1 MIHMMKLREEIIAIG
16 DGDNDIDMIKYADIV
31 TKYSNN
37 NDGVYEV
44 IKNIL
49 KNGVRFYNEL

>member
-1 MIHMMKLREEIIAIG
+1 MIHMMKLREDIIAIG

-31 TKYSNN
+31 TKYFNN

-49 KNGVRFYNEL
+49 KNGVRYYNEL